1 MSEMTSHTPPGEA
14 PKGQASPPSVVPPT
28 LHTPATHKG
37 QAPAFAV
44 GDFPL
49 RLPCDFAGYELLEE
63 VARGGMGV
71 IYKAR
76 QKSLGRVV
84 ALKMILPGMLGSD
97 HAVRRFYQEAQA
109 AGGLDHPGIVPI
121 YEAGEH
127 QGRHFFTMAF
137 VEGQSLASWVRARGL
152 PPLAEAVRIAGD
164 VAEAVEHA
172 HRKGIL
178 HRDLKPDNILIEAGG
193 RVRVTDFGLSKQL
206 GDGHGELTRTGQ
218 VLGTPS
224 YMAPEQALGH
234 TFDIGPPTDVF
245 ALGGVLNYLL
255 TRHPPFSGDSIPE
268 MLYKVVHEPP
278 VRPRAHVPTIPP
290 AVEEVCLRC
299 LDKEPARRFPSAG
312 ELARAL
318 RAAAAGSGAVATS
331 GSLARRRLAW
341 AASLLVVLG
350 AAAGGVYFYITSH
363 TNRPTEEAKENPAP
377 APQVTAKAPAKAPAP
392 AEAPVTL
399 EVGPLRQDFG
409 LKVRVLGAEPDA
421 KGVVRLRDGQAIRL
435 QVTVERD
442 AHVGI
447 WAIDRKGVVMQ
458 LFPHEAE
465 PNALVRAGAPRVL
478 PGPDFEFAADPTD
491 GVEQFQV
498 VASTRPLDKLHG
510 QRKGGF
516 LEMRTP
522 EQQKEFADTRRGLRL
537 RQTARLAEQ
546 VISYEVG
553 PQR

>member
-1 MSEMTSHTPPGEA
+1 VDSPATVLTGQGKTDSPGEPPGPIPSHTHEA
-14 PKGQASPPSVVPPT
+14 PGSASTADAQA
-28 LHTPATHKG
+28 
-37 QAPAFAV
+37 
-44 GDFPL
+44 PL

-63 VARGGMGV
+63 VAHGGMGV

-137 VEGQSLASWVRARGL
+137 VEGQSLASWVCTQGL
-152 PPLAEAVRIAGD
+152 PPPAEAVRIAGD

-224 YMAPEQALGH
+224 YMAPEQALGRAL
-234 TFDIGPPTDVF
+234 DIGPPTDVF

-299 LDKEPARRFPSAG
+299 LDKDPARRFPSAG

-318 RAAAAGSGAVATS
+318 RAAAAGTGPGPVAAS

-341 AASLLVVLG
+341 AATAVVLLG
-350 AAAGGVYFYITSH
+350 AAGGGYLWFTGHAGKPAGG
-363 TNRPTEEAKENPAP
+363 EAEAAAPGVPDKAKGAAP
-377 APQVTAKAPAKAPAP
+377 AAGAAA
-392 AEAPVTL
+392 L

-409 LKVRVLGAEPDA
+409 LKVRVLGTEPDA
-421 KGVVRLRDGQAIRL
+421 KGVVRLRDGQAVRL
-435 QVTVERD
+435 EVTVERD

-447 WAIDRKGVVMQ
+447 WAIDGKGVVVQ

-465 PNALVRAGAPRVL
+465 PDALVRAGAPRVL
-478 PGPDFEFAADPTD
+478 PGPDFEFAAEPTE

-498 VASTRPLDKLHG
+498 VASTRPLDQLHG

-516 LEMRTP
+516 LELRTP

-537 RQTARLAEQ
+537 RQATKLAEQ

-553 PQR
+553 PKR